1 MYLQVRAGNQIDLA
15 DSCKLHLP
23 KWVGR
28 SPNQREGDPLMLEF
42 PSAGLSNGLPTVLVE
57 EGGIEEAGREGLE
70 QGMLSEPLLRQNCLL
85 LRGKGETG
93 TACGGR
99 EREGRIALLA
109 SEATSELNIVLSIK
123 LCENKNTVYSYR
135 RTLER
140 KSSKANR

>member
-15 DSCKLHLP
+15 DSCKLHLA

-42 PSAGLSNGLPTVLVE
+42 PSAGLSNGLPTVLVG

-85 LRGKGETG
+85 LRGKGGTG

-99 EREGRIALLA
+99 ERGRGA
-109 SEATSELNIVLSIK
+109 
-123 LCENKNTVYSYR
+123 
-135 RTLER
+135 
-140 KSSKANR
+140 

>member
-1 MYLQVRAGNQIDLA
+1 MSGGNQVYLQVRAGNQIDLA

-57 EGGIEEAGREGLE
+57 EGGIEEAGREGSE

-85 LRGKGETG
+85 LRGKGE
-93 TACGGR
+93 R
-99 EREGRIALLA
+99 ERPVAAERGRG
-109 SEATSELNIVLSIK
+109 E
-123 LCENKNTVYSYR
+123 
-135 RTLER
+135 
-140 KSSKANR
+140 